1 MGPWCRRCGGPLERG
16 GCASCGPRTFD
27 ERQADAARDRAAQV
41 AAREAFVRTQV
52 GEDVPPTFDAL
63 LDHLLPTRE
72 TTRRELRYARR
83 AGAWRLELWVDGA
96 LTLDREVPPPVDVA
110 LGTLLQLRSSGEP
123 EAPVLSSLAG
133 LEVRRV
139 AGGFVVVRDA

>member
-1 MGPWCRRCGGPLERG
+1 M
-16 GCASCGPRTFD
+16 
-27 ERQADAARDRAAQV
+27 
-41 AAREAFVRTQV
+41 RTQV

-123 EAPVLSSLAG
+123 EAHVLSSLAG